1 MTFATLRH
9 SRSSAFP
16 EHHNTLDSSIQD
28 SALEQSHIP
37 GSLALLGA
45 LVVIIVLGSG
55 IYSVFRYLI
64 Q

>member
-1 MTFATLRH
+1 MTFATLGH
-9 SRSSAFP
+9 SDPSAFP
-16 EHHNTLDSSIQD
+16 EHHNTLDSKVQD
-28 SALEQSHIP
+28 GALEQSLIP